1 MNRGIGIVSSLV
13 LFSLGCSEP
22 TIDATSDETAKAS
35 MERIHTSLSE
45 EEKKKFQE
53 ALPVILFQDLESL
66 ENLFSA
72 AQDADSFKADALKKL
87 HGKTAEEVIA
97 DAERIV
103 AERREKEREQAL
115 QEIKELEEKKQKAEA
130 AKAYL
135 GKFEVLKSRFY
146 KRTRSF
152 GTAEP
157 IIELRVRNGTEHAI
171 SRAYFSGTLATPG
184 RAVPWLREDFNYQV
198 PGGVEPGETADW
210 SLAPNMFSE
219 WGSVEQRDDMV
230 LTVEVMK
237 LDGPDGETLYDS
249 NFSEEDDKRLQA
261 LKEKY
266 SVQ

>member
-35 MERIHTSLSE
+35 MEQIHTSLSE
-45 EEKKKFQE
+45 EEKKTFQE

-130 AKAYL
+130 AKEDL

-146 KRTRSF
+146 KRTLCLLFIHPR
-152 GTAEP
+152 
-157 IIELRVRNGTEHAI
+157 
-171 SRAYFSGTLATPG
+171 
-184 RAVPWLREDFNYQV
+184 
-198 PGGVEPGETADW
+198 
-210 SLAPNMFSE
+210 APNLINLLSASTM
-219 WGSVEQRDDMV
+219 
-230 LTVEVMK
+230 
-237 LDGPDGETLYDS
+237 P
-249 NFSEEDDKRLQA
+249 A
-261 LKEKY
+261 
-266 SVQ
+266 